1 MAGTQ
6 LLVLQHK
13 VQVISSQAFTYQFGS
28 VTNDDVDAGRFKLTS
43 AVDNMA
49 KHGVACHGVQNLG
62 QGRTHA
68 GALTCGENND
78 IERHDWLPILGGQRL
93 RPKSISRKKKKGSRG
108 YPF

>member
-1 MAGTQ
+1 MTQHGIAG
-6 LLVLQHK
+6 
-13 VQVISSQAFTYQFGS
+13 Y
-28 VTNDDVDAGRFKLTS
+28 
-43 AVDNMA
+43 
-49 KHGVACHGVQNLG
+49 GVQNLG
-62 QGRTHA
+62 QGGTHA